1 MPRVQI
7 VVIRHSISCSNYL
20 RLAAGPV
27 PPGQNEEC
35 NPIINQSKDYL
46 DPPLSVKGV
55 KMAREYSTRLQGR
68 LRAAGIHLESALIG
82 ASELR
87 RAQQTAQLLFPE
99 AAAAAAVTTVPHF
112 TEHGDIAENTPAG
125 GLKYL
130 PDWRGTLSYLASTGR
145 SQFVIVGHG
154 NYLRY
159 IVWPSVSRA
168 RSAYMGNID
177 AILIDAILTPSG
189 LLLKPRA
196 RRINYDGPYN
206 PNTARGDSCVLPHK
220 LAHLTKMINRKR
232 RGRTVKKQR
241 GGATSMPLSWYEP
254 SAAFRGT
261 SPTPTGVGLAG
272 STDTWARA
280 PLLQSGGRYPLP
292 QSGGRYPS
300 QQRGGFHPSVMG
312 AFATNGLRMLPV
324 AAYMGYKQSRTQQRR
339 RTQKTRKRS

>member
-20 RLAAGPV
+20 RLAAGPA
-27 PPGQNEEC
+27 GSSNEDC

-55 KMAREYSTRLQGR
+55 KMAREYSTRLQER

-99 AAAAAAVTTVPHF
+99 AAAAAAVATVPHF
-112 TEHGDIAENTPAG
+112 TEHGEIPENTPAG

-130 PDWRGTLSYLASTGR
+130 PNWRGTLSYLASTGR

-189 LLLKPRA
+189 LLLRPRA

-206 PNTARGDSCVLPHK
+206 PNTSRGDSCVLPHK
-220 LAHLTKMINRKR
+220 LAHLTKMIRSR
-232 RGRTVKKQR
+232 RRARTAKKQR
-241 GGATSMPLSWYEP
+241 GGATSMPLGWYEP

-261 SPTPTGVGLAG
+261 SPSPTGVGAGAAG

-280 PLLQSGGRYPLP
+280 PLP
-292 QSGGRYPS
+292 
-300 QQRGGFHPSVMG
+300 QRGGFHPSVMG

-324 AAYMGYKQSRTQQRR
+324 AAYMGYKQARGQRQGR
-339 RTQKTRKRS
+339 RTQKTQKNQRSRNNRARS

>member
-99 AAAAAAVTTVPHF
+99 AAAAAAVATVPHF
-112 TEHGDIAENTPAG
+112 TEHGEILENTPAG
-125 GLKYL
+125 GLKHL

-189 LLLKPRA
+189 LLLRPKA

-220 LAHLTKMINRKR
+220 LAHLTKMINRR
-232 RGRTVKKQR
+232 RARTAKKQR

-261 SPTPTGVGLAG
+261 SPTPTGVGAAG

-280 PLLQSGGRYPLP
+280 PLL
-292 QSGGRYPS
+292 
-300 QQRGGFHPSVMG
+300 QRGGFHPSVMG

-324 AAYMGYKQSRTQQRR
+324 AAYMGYKQAR
-339 RTQKTRKRS
+339 RTQKTHKNRRSRNNRARS

>member
-27 PPGQNEEC
+27 GYAGSSNEEC

-46 DPPLSVKGV
+46 DPPLSTKGV

-87 RAQQTAQLLFPE
+87 RAQQTAQLLFP
-99 AAAAAAVTTVPHF
+99 AAAVAKVPHF
-112 TEHGDIAENTPAG
+112 TEHGEIPENTPAG

-159 IVWPSVSRA
+159 IVWPSVSRV

-189 LLLKPRA
+189 LLLRPRA

-220 LAHLTKMINRKR
+220 LAHLTKMIR
-232 RGRTVKKQR
+232 RRSAKTKKQR
-241 GGATSMPLSWYEP
+241 GGATSMPQGWYEP
-254 SAAFRGT
+254 AASFRGT
-261 SPTPTGVGLAG
+261 SPSPTGVGLAG
-272 STDTWARA
+272 SSDTWARA
-280 PLLQSGGRYPLP
+280 PLPQRGG
-292 QSGGRYPS
+292 SYPS
-300 QQRGGFHPSVMG
+300 PQRGGFHPSVMG

-324 AAYMGYKQSRTQQRR
+324 AAYMGYKQSRTQKNRQTQRR
-339 RTQKTRKRS
+339 VRRSRNNRARS